1 MIPPSWCRLGLIGVL
16 FAALIAAAP
25 ALHAREGCVG
35 GIPTPGPTAPPT
47 APANGLSGQGVTVAV
62 IDTGVTP
69 HPQLAEVIPG
79 SDFVSPEDPA
89 SLLDCDGHGT
99 IVAGLIASRDAGVA
113 PGAAILSIRQTT
125 TTPAASGE
133 EHARG
138 TLSSLAKA
146 IEEAV
151 DRGARVINLSV
162 VACLPPER
170 ARRLNAAE
178 LDAALDRA
186 ERSGTVVIAA
196 AGNRSPQ
203 CQDTS
208 VVYPAYSPTVL
219 SVGALNSPHDLASYS
234 LPGGPL
240 RLATPG
246 TVPAGLSPTGEGW
259 VSAVGT
265 PDPSGFI
272 SAPQDLI
279 GTSFAAPIV
288 SGIAALVLER
298 APHYSPAEVRTLL
311 LSAAQPPH
319 GAVTPQAV
327 LSSALPPPPPTRS
340 HPSVTLPGPPDL
352 RARSRLHA
360 VLIVLIVATAGTATA
375 LGVARRRRP
384 GAAP

>member
-1 MIPPSWCRLGLIGVL
+1 MPRS
-16 FAALIAAAP
+16 FQ
-25 ALHAREGCVG
+25 
-35 GIPTPGPTAPPT
+35 GPTSSPRRTPRPCSTATATERWWRALSPRATPAWRPGRRYSASGRPPR
-47 APANGLSGQGVTVAV
+47 P
-62 IDTGVTP
+62 
-69 HPQLAEVIPG
+69 
-79 SDFVSPEDPA
+79 
-89 SLLDCDGHGT
+89 
-99 IVAGLIASRDAGVA
+99 
-113 PGAAILSIRQTT
+113 
-125 TTPAASGE
+125 PAASGE
-133 EHARG
+133 EHAQG

-170 ARRLNAAE
+170 ARRLDAAE

-203 CQDTS
+203 CQDAS

-219 SVGALNSPHDLASYS
+219 SVGALVSPHDLAAYS

-246 TVPAGLSPTGEGW
+246 TVPAGLSPTGKRW
-259 VSAVGT
+259 VSAVGA

-298 APHYSPAEVRTLL
+298 APHYSPAGVRTLL

-319 GAVTPQAV
+319 GAITPQAV
-327 LSSALPPPPPTRS
+327 LSSALPPPPPPRS
-340 HPSVTLPGPPDL
+340 HPSVTLPGPPDR

-360 VLIVLIVATAGTATA
+360 VLIVLIVTTAGTATA
-375 LGVARRRRP
+375 LGVAHRRRP

>member
-1 MIPPSWCRLGLIGVL
+1 MIPLSLRRLALVGVL

-25 ALHAREGCVG
+25 ALHAREGCVSG
-35 GIPTPGPTAPPT
+35 VPAPGPTAPPS
-47 APANGLSGQGVTVAV
+47 APSTSLSGRGITVAV

-69 HPQLAEVIPG
+69 HPQLAEVLPG
-79 SDFVSPEDPA
+79 SDFVSPESPA
-89 SLLDCDGHGT
+89 PLLDCDGHGT
-99 IVAGLIASRDAGVA
+99 VVAGLIASRDAGVA
-113 PGAAILSIRQTT
+113 PGVTILSIRQTT
-125 TTPAASGE
+125 TAPTPSRE
-133 EHARG
+133 DHARG

-146 IEEAV
+146 VEEAV

-162 VACLPPER
+162 VACLLPER
-170 ARRLNAAE
+170 ARRLDTTE

-186 ERSGTVVIAA
+186 ERSGAVVVAA

-203 CQDTS
+203 CEDAS

-219 SVGALNSPHDLASYS
+219 SVGALDSPHDLAAYS

-246 TVPAGLSPTGEGW
+246 TVSAGLSPTGEGW
-259 VSAVGT
+259 VSAVGV

-272 SAPQDLI
+272 ASPQDLI

-311 LSAAQPPH
+311 LSATQPPH

-327 LSSALPPPPPTRS
+327 LSSALPPPPPRP
-340 HPSVTLPGPPDL
+340 HPSVTLTGPPDS

-375 LGVARRRRP
+375 LGVTHRRRP
-384 GAAP
+384 EAAP